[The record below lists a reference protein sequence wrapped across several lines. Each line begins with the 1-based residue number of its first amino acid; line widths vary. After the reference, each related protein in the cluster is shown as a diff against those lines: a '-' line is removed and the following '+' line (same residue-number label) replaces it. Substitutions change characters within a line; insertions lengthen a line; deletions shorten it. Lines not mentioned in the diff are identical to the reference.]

1 MHWPTYIANAEV
13 SEPVA
18 SGEGLSEERD
28 EEVSEERSD
37 GVRPPKG
44 RPEQAD
50 RPRARIAAEAPRAR
64 AGRIAWDSLMRWD
77 RGPREAKPL
86 SCDDAGPGWC
96 PSPCCCHY
104 NNSNTAR

>member
-64 AGRIAWDSLMRWD
+64 AGRIAWDIVLLDEMGSRPAGGETAQLRR
-77 RGPREAKPL
+77 RGPRVVPVAMLL
-86 SCDDAGPGWC
+86 SL
-96 PSPCCCHY
+96 
-104 NNSNTAR
+104 